1 MKLNFFLSVEC
12 LSPINQSH
20 FLFEEQYLL
29 HFMICL
35 KIFSFLP
42 PISSRPWPSRT
53 GVSSNGRICPE
64 RFQKEEIGPHPGY
77 SPLNPP
83 APPASPAVISTNAI
97 PPLTT
102 PRSIGITYP
111 RFRRCGASSEGAC
124 ADLPHL
130 RLYHCAFPP
139 LPKLFNLS
147 RIVLSILSGA
157 HRGGM
162 M

>member
-1 MKLNFFLSVEC
+1 MGFVFPKEAVSLLILRFNSLFLNNFFPPPS
-12 LSPINQSH
+12 SPQ
-20 FLFEEQYLL
+20 
-29 HFMICL
+29 M
-35 KIFSFLP
+35 
-42 PISSRPWPSRT
+42 RA
-53 GVSSNGRICPE
+53 GVSATWQNMSREVSGRVRSAP
-64 RFQKEEIGPHPGY
+64 RLQ
-77 SPLNPP
+77 STQPP
-83 APPASPAVISTNAI
+83 APPPSPAVISTNTI

-111 RFRRCGASSEGAC
+111 RFRRCGASSEGEY

-157 HRGGM
+157 HRGG
-162 M
+162 